1 MKIDYLIVGQGIAGT
16 CLAHQFLDKG
26 VSFKI
31 LQNNA
36 LPSSSKVAGGMI
48 NPLTGK
54 RLARTWK
61 HEIIFDYLDQFY
73 TQLEDKLNTKFL
85 SKIQLYR
92 PYKNENQKHQF
103 EKAIFLKRLTDF
115 VEIIPAENEISPI
128 IDAPVGG
135 LITHDSGK
143 LDVNNFLDSSA
154 ALFKKNDIFVDGNFD
169 VTSFLSDSENIT
181 YKDFSFHKVVFCEG
195 VHAQNNPL
203 FDWLPFNPVKGETLD
218 VSLGEHQLDQIIN
231 QGVWLM
237 PIGNGQ
243 YKMGSTYDWDNLD
256 FKATEKAKNEI
267 LDKSKSFL
275 KVVPSI
281 LAQSAGIRPAVKDR
295 RPIMGKHPKYDNVFI
310 FNGLGTKG
318 VSLAPYFSLQLTEHL
333 IEQKE
338 IDIESTIERFYP
350 LYS

>member
-16 CLAHQFLDKG
+16 SLAHQFAAKG

-31 LQNNA
+31 LQNNT

-61 HEIIFDYLDQFY
+61 HEIIFDYLDEFY
-73 TQLEDKLNTKFL
+73 THLEDKLNTKFL
-85 SKIQLYR
+85 SKIQLFR

-115 VEIIPAENEISPI
+115 VDIIPAEKEINPI
-128 IDAPVGG
+128 IHAPIGG

-143 LDVNNFLDSSA
+143 LDVINFLESSA
-154 ALFKKNDIFVDGNFD
+154 ELFKEMDVFLEGNFS
-169 VTSFLSDSENIT
+169 TLSFFSDTDNIE
-181 YKDFSFHKVVFCEG
+181 YKEHTFNKVVFCEG
-195 VHAQNNPL
+195 IHAQNNPL

-218 VSLGEHQLDQIIN
+218 VSIGEHHLDMIIN
-231 QGVWLM
+231 QGVWIM
-237 PIGNGQ
+237 PLGNEK
-243 YKMGSTYDWDNLD
+243 YKIGSTYDWDNLD
-256 FKATEKAKNEI
+256 FNSTEIAKYEILEKAKH
-267 LDKSKSFL
+267 FL
-275 KVVPSI
+275 KIEPTI
-281 LAQSAGIRPAVKDR
+281 LSQSAGIRPAVKDR
-295 RPIMGKHPKYDNVFI
+295 RPIMGKHPKFDNVFI

-318 VSLAPYFSLQLTEHL
+318 VSLAPYFSLQLAEHL